1 VHFGHR
7 TGFRVTPE
15 EKRPDRWRAVRLGG
29 AVSKVIPPP
38 LRELVVVHPFS
49 KHAIEPLADLE
60 LPMLD
65 SSPGRSPGRGALVLV
80 PEMVVVA
87 NERLQ
92 QLTDRK
98 LVDVSALPGRHV
110 FVLYR

>member
-1 VHFGHR
+1 M
-7 TGFRVTPE
+7 
-15 EKRPDRWRAVRLGG
+15 
-29 AVSKVIPPP
+29 KVIAPL
-38 LRELVVVHPFS
+38 LRELVVVDPLG

-60 LPMLD
+60 LPMFD
-65 SSPGRSPGRGALVLV
+65 PSPCRTPRRGALVLV

-98 LVDVSALPGRHV
+98 LVDVNALPGRHV